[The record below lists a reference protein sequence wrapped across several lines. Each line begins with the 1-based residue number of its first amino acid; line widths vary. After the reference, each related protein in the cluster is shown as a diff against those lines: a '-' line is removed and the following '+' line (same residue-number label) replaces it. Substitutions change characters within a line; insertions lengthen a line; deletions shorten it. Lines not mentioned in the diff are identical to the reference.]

1 MVLRQFE
8 SKLRTDIF
16 VVLYDDGWCTSTS
29 SCYFYFVLNL
39 ANVIKM
45 FLLCKCQCMYYCLLD
60 LKSQMQYVLLF
71 TWFEVTDAVCVLVYM
86 IWSHRCSMCSP
97 VYMIWSHRCSMSSS
111 GSWFEVTD
119 AVCVLLFTWFE
130 VTDAVCVPLFTY
142 AVCALLFTY
151 AVCVLL
157 FTWYEVTDAVCVL
170 RHLPLPNT
178 DHLNKLEIMSAAM
191 WKCI

>member
-60 LKSQMQYVLLF
+60 LKSQMQYVF
-71 TWFEVTDAVCVLVYM
+71 
-86 IWSHRCSMCSP
+86 
-97 VYMIWSHRCSMSSS
+97 
-111 GSWFEVTD
+111 
-119 AVCVLLFTWFE
+119 LFTWFE

-170 RHLPLPNT
+170 RHLPLPNI

>member
-39 ANVIKM
+39 TNVIKI

-60 LKSQMQYVLLF
+60 LKSQMQYVFLF
-71 TWFEVTDAVCVLVYM
+71 T
-86 IWSHRCSMCSP
+86 
-97 VYMIWSHRCSMSSS
+97 
-111 GSWFEVTD
+111 WFEVTD

-130 VTDAVCVPLFTY
+130 VTDAVW
-142 AVCALLFTY
+142 
-151 AVCVLL
+151 VLL
-157 FTWYEVTDAVCVL
+157 VHDLKSQMQYVFFCLHDLKSQMQYVFLCSHMQFVL
-170 RHLPLPNT
+170 FCSHMQFVFFCLHDMKSQMQYVFFDICLYQILTTLTSWRLCL
-178 DHLNKLEIMSAAM
+178 LQCESAFR
-191 WKCI
+191 IISILF

>member
-39 ANVIKM
+39 TSVIKM

-86 IWSHRCSMCSP
+86 IWSHRCSMCSSVHICSLCSSVHICSLCSS
-97 VYMIWSHRCSMSSS
+97 VYMIWSHRCSMCSSTS
-111 GSWFEVTD
+111 
-119 AVCVLLFTWFE
+119 AFTKYW
-130 VTDAVCVPLFTY
+130 P
-142 AVCALLFTY
+142 
-151 AVCVLL
+151 
-157 FTWYEVTDAVCVL
+157 
-170 RHLPLPNT
+170 P
-178 DHLNKLEIMSAAM
+178 
-191 WKCI
+191 

>member
-1 MVLRQFE
+1 M
-8 SKLRTDIF
+8 
-16 VVLYDDGWCTSTS
+16 
-29 SCYFYFVLNL
+29 
-39 ANVIKM
+39 
-45 FLLCKCQCMYYCLLD
+45 
-60 LKSQMQYVLLF
+60 YVLLF

-119 AVCVLLFTWFE
+119 AVCV
-130 VTDAVCVPLFTY
+130 P
-142 AVCALLFTY
+142 LFTY

-178 DHLNKLEIMSAAM
+178 DRLNKLEIMSAAM